1 MSETVLILRAQ
12 KYEFTSEK
20 NGEII
25 KGCNVFYI
33 NDYQV
38 ETDNAVGD
46 APMKVSASEEV
57 FSEIKKNKA
66 PAVYEIG
73 TRTKPGK
80 DGQATVVVTQAKFVK
95 AFTLSQAR

>member
-20 NGEII
+20 TGEII
-25 KGCNVFYI
+25 KGCNVHYI

-38 ETDNAVGD
+38 ETDTAVGD
-46 APMKVSASEEV
+46 TPMKVTASDEV
-57 FSEIKKNKA
+57 FEAIKINKA
-66 PAVYEIG
+66 PGIYEIA

-80 DGQATVVVTQAKFVK
+80 DGQATVVVTKAKFVQ
-95 AFTLSQAR
+95 AFTLAQSH

>member
-1 MSETVLILRAQ
+1 MSETVFILRAQ

-20 NGEII
+20 TGEII

-46 APMKVSASEEV
+46 SPMKVQASDEV
-57 FSEIKKNKA
+57 FAEVKKHKA
-66 PAVYEIG
+66 PGIYEIN

-80 DGQATVVVTQAKFVK
+80 DGIATVIVTEAKFK
-95 AFTLSQAR
+95 QGFSLAQAR

>member
-20 NGEII
+20 TGEII
-25 KGCNVFYI
+25 KGSNVYYI

-38 ETDNAVGD
+38 ETENAVGD
-46 APMKVSASEEV
+46 APMKVASSDEV
-57 FSEIKKNKA
+57 FDEIKKHKA
-66 PAVYEIG
+66 PGVYEIN

-95 AFTLSQAR
+95 AFTLGQKN

>member
-12 KYEFTSEK
+12 KYEFANEK
-20 NGEII
+20 TGEII

-46 APMKVSASEEV
+46 PPMKVAASEEV
-57 FSEIKKNKA
+57 FAEIKKNKA
-66 PAVYEIG
+66 PAVYQIG

-80 DGQATVVVTQAKFVK
+80 EGQATLVVTQAKFVK
-95 AFTLSQAR
+95 AFTLAQAR

>member
-1 MSETVLILRAQ
+1 MSETVLILRAL
-12 KYEFTSEK
+12 KYDFVSDK
-20 NGEII
+20 GEPI
-25 KGCNVFYI
+25 KGCNVHFI

-38 ETDNAVGD
+38 KTETAVGD

-66 PAVYEIG
+66 PGIYEIT

-80 DGQATVVVTQAKFVK
+80 DGQATVVVTQAKFVQ
-95 AFTLSQAR
+95 AFTLAQSR

>member
-12 KYEFTSEK
+12 KYEFASEK
-20 NGEII
+20 TGEII

-38 ETDNAVGD
+38 ETENAVGD
-46 APMKVSASEEV
+46 SPMKVQASDEV
-57 FSEIKKNKA
+57 FTEIKKHKA
-66 PAVYEIG
+66 PGIYEIG

-80 DGQATVVVTQAKFVK
+80 EGQATVVVTQAKFVK
-95 AFTLSQAR
+95 AFTLAQAR